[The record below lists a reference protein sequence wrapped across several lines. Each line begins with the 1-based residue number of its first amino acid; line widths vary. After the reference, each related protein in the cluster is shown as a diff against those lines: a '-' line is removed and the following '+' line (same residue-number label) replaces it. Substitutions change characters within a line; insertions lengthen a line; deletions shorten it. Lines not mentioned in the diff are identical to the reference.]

1 VSAAA
6 VSSPLVTWWLSCH
19 VDYACRHAGAC
30 CRSGWPLPVETSV
43 VPVIAAAVQ
52 AGRVRTVDGQP
63 AWLHES
69 AEAPEGTAG
78 TFRLDGAACVFHAP
92 RAGAAAASGPYH
104 CAVHAALGHEVLPAS
119 CRHFP
124 RVCLIDDRGVRVS
137 LSHYCPT
144 AATMLFEHEGPIEI
158 VPGPAAVPGALV
170 PEGLDA
176 RDGLPPRLTPVVLM
190 DLEALTAW
198 ERVVVDTLAGPDA
211 PDGTP
216 AEALARVRAY
226 AERLVQWS
234 PGKAPLTALIAG
246 LRATDAALTGFGGTI
261 ASAERGSDG
270 GPYRLERQR
279 RAMRVV
285 AQACREPWTWPA
297 APANI
302 DALDRAFVASEW
314 PAAGPIVRRYLAAKA
329 FGAWVV
335 YQADAARGLVRW
347 LQLSHDVLRVE
358 AARACGEA
366 NRALD
371 GDLLFIAVR
380 QADLVLMH
388 YADSLLVAQ
397 AL

>member
-1 VSAAA
+1 MTAL
-6 VSSPLVTWWLSCH
+6 PDTLWLSCH
-19 VDYACRHAGAC
+19 VNYACRHTGAC
-30 CRSGWPLPVETSV
+30 CRSGWPLPVETTV
-43 VPVIAAAVQ
+43 VSDIDAAIL
-52 AGRVRTVDGQP
+52 AGRVRTADGEP
-63 AWLHES
+63 RWLLES
-69 AEAPEGTAG
+69 AAAPEGLAG
-78 TFRLDGAACVFHAP
+78 TFRLAEDACVFHVP
-92 RAGAAAASGPYH
+92 RAGHAVAAAVGSHH
-104 CAVHAALGHEVLPAS
+104 CAVHAAMGHEALPAS

-124 RVCLIDDRGVRVS
+124 RVCLTDDRGVRVS

-144 AATMLFEHEGPIEI
+144 AATMLFEHEGPVEI
-158 VPGPAAVPGALV
+158 VSGPAAVAGLAT
-170 PEGLDA
+170 PEGLDV
-176 RDGLPPRLTPVVLM
+176 RGGLPPRLTPAVLM

-198 ERVVVDTLAGPDA
+198 ERVVVDTLAGPNA
-211 PDGTP
+211 PAGTP

-226 AERLVQWS
+226 AERLVQWT
-234 PGKAPLTALIAG
+234 PGGTPLAALIG
-246 LRATDAALTGFGGTI
+246 DVRASDATLAGFGGTM
-261 ASAERGSDG
+261 ASADRGSDG

-285 AQACREPWTWPA
+285 THACRAPWTWPA
-297 APANI
+297 TPANV
-302 DALDRAFVASEW
+302 DALDRVFVAPEW

-329 FGAWVV
+329 FGAWIS

-371 GDLLFIAVR
+371 GDLLFTAVR
-380 QADLVLMH
+380 QADLLLVH

>member
-1 VSAAA
+1 MTPSL
-6 VSSPLVTWWLSCH
+6 PTWWLSCH
-19 VDYACRHAGAC
+19 VDYACRHSGAC
-30 CRSGWPLPVETSV
+30 CRSGWPLPVETAV
-43 VPVIAAAVQ
+43 VPGISAAVQ
-52 AGRVRTVDGQP
+52 AGQVRTVDGTT
-63 AWLHES
+63 AWLNES
-69 AEAPEGTAG
+69 AEAPDGTSG
-78 TFRLDGAACVFHAP
+78 TFRLEGGACVFHAP
-92 RAGAAAASGPYH
+92 RAGATAAAAPGTHH
-104 CAVHAALGHEVLPAS
+104 CAVHATLGHDALPAS

-124 RVCLIDDRGVRVS
+124 RVCLVDDRGVRVS

-144 AATMLFEHEGPIEI
+144 AATMLFTHEGPIEI
-158 VPGPAAVPGALV
+158 VPGPAAVPGLVV
-170 PEGLDA
+170 PEGLDV
-176 RDGLPPRLTPVVLM
+176 RDGLPPRLTPGVLM
-190 DLEALTAW
+190 DLDALTAW
-198 ERVVVDTLAGPDA
+198 ERVVIGTLAGPDA
-211 PDGTP
+211 PEGTP

-234 PGKAPLTALIAG
+234 PGETPLAVLVGG
-246 LRATDAALTGFGGTI
+246 LRATDAALAGSGGTI

-297 APANI
+297 APANV
-302 DALDRAFVASEW
+302 DALDRAFVAPEW
-314 PAAGPIVRRYLAAKA
+314 PAAGPVVRRYLAAKA
-329 FGAWVV
+329 FGAWVS

-380 QADLVLMH
+380 QADLVLAH

>member
-1 VSAAA
+1 MT
-6 VSSPLVTWWLSCH
+6 SPLETWWLSCH
-19 VDYACRHAGAC
+19 VDYACRHTGAC
-30 CRSGWPLPVETSV
+30 CRSGWPIPVETGV
-43 VPVIAAAVQ
+43 VPAVDAAVRD
-52 AGRVRTVDGQP
+52 GRVRMVDGGQV
-63 AWLHES
+63 WLRES
-69 AEAPEGTAG
+69 AEAPEGVAG
-78 TFRLDGAACVFHAP
+78 TFRLEGDACVFHVPRDGQAAP
-92 RAGAAAASGPYH
+92 AAPGTHH
-104 CAVHAALGHEVLPAS
+104 CAVHAAMGYEALPAS

-124 RVCLIDDRGVRVS
+124 RVCLVDDRGVRVS

-144 AATMLFEHEGPIEI
+144 AATMLFQHQGPLEI
-158 VPGPAAVPGALV
+158 VSGPPAVAGVAV
-170 PEGLDA
+170 PEGLDV
-176 RDGLPPRLTPVVLM
+176 RHGLPPRLTQSVLM
-190 DLEALTAW
+190 DLEAATAW
-198 ERVVVDTLAGPDA
+198 ERVVVGTLAGGDA
-211 PDGTP
+211 PPGTP
-216 AEALARVRAY
+216 AEVLARLRAY

-234 PGKAPLTALIAG
+234 PGQTSLTTLIDG
-246 LRATDAALTGFGGTI
+246 LRASDATWAGRGGTI

-297 APANI
+297 TPANV
-302 DALDRAFVASEW
+302 DALDRAFVAPEW
-314 PAAGPIVRRYLAAKA
+314 PAAGPVVRRYLAAKA
-329 FGAWVV
+329 FGAWAT

-371 GDLLFIAVR
+371 GELLFIAVR
-380 QADLVLMH
+380 QADLLLAH